1 MFGLTH
7 HENQGPGGKFGG
19 HQRKS
24 KSRTTE
30 EFPCC
35 GRRDG
40 RAPSDRAAGFA
51 RTPLLFTKWVWG
63 KAQRLVPPATPASLS
78 LVITVSI
85 STLEQSR
92 LSEYLH
98 QGLFS
103 FRWLEIKVRSK
114 TPKTLPNPPPRKP
127 VRKSGSYTTGSV
139 SASSCQ
145 LRLHTE
151 HVLLYLRL
159 FPFFF
164 LVWKN
169 HMLLCFQKTSFC
181 WWPWGETVEFAC
193 IPSGCRFCFQ
203 ENRQCAGSREG
214 KAAPFLPLNDSP
226 GARLS
231 CAGDT
236 PSLGELREPS
246 PPGAGLGDLC
256 FCLVCDHLWT
266 PSSGRN
272 SAPEH
277 VCLQWWPLET
287 WLCSG
292 ACLMCP

>member
-114 TPKTLPNPPPRKP
+114 TPKTLPNPPRKP

-164 LVWKN
+164 W
-169 HMLLCFQKTSFC
+169 FEKTTCSC
-181 WWPWGETVEFAC
+181 V
-193 IPSGCRFCFQ
+193 
-203 ENRQCAGSREG
+203 SR
-214 KAAPFLPLNDSP
+214 KHHSVD
-226 GARLS
+226 
-231 CAGDT
+231 D
-236 PSLGELREPS
+236 LGERQLNSLVFHQDVGSASRKIASVPGQERERQ
-246 PPGAGLGDLC
+246 LH
-256 FCLVCDHLWT
+256 FCLWMVL
-266 PSSGRN
+266 PGPGL
-272 SAPEH
+272 A
-277 VCLQWWPLET
+277 VLET
-287 WLCSG
+287 PLPWANSESP
-292 ACLMCP
+292 AHQEQA